1 MVLFVANALKGGK
14 ASPLNDQK
22 FTCECRGRNKTRQ
35 RRNKTRQRRRSKT
48 GFLQILLEVTGV
60 ELISS
65 ENQASSSGYGSAG
78 GQPERWTLPK
88 GLIPRCCGTAYPGPR
103 HSSQKAHWSNAEN
116 SGGLGAAPPWLK
128 IGEGTRMRRDCPPCK
143 ETTHSSPAAR
153 FHPQSSQG
161 FQLRRTR
168 RSLCRR
174 PLGRESSASLSAP
187 HGFPQGQVKL
197 SARSQRRRPA

>member
-1 MVLFVANALKGGK
+1 MHRVFKGAFCFDVGAGAKLDRDGSKLDSGDGAKLDFCRIALE
-14 ASPLNDQK
+14 A
-22 FTCECRGRNKTRQ
+22 
-35 RRNKTRQRRRSKT
+35 
-48 GFLQILLEVTGV
+48 TGV
-60 ELISS
+60 EVISS
-65 ENQASSSGYGSAG
+65 KSRASSAGYGSAG

-88 GLIPRCCGTAYPGPR
+88 GLIPRCCGTASPGPR
-103 HSSQKAHWSNAEN
+103 HSSQKAHWPNAEN
-116 SGGLGAAPPWLK
+116 SGGLGAAPPWLV
-128 IGEGTRMRRDCPPCK
+128 IGEGTRLSRYCPACK

-168 RSLCRR
+168 RAQCRR